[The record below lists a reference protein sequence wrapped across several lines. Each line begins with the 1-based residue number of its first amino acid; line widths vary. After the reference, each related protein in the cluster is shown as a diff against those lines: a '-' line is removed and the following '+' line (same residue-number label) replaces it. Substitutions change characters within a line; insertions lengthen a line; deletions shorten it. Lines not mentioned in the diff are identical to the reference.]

1 MTNDIERIKLFI
13 SKYWSV
19 PVDKLNRD
27 TKIEDDLGITGDDAI
42 EFFDKFSKEFS
53 IDLSD
58 LDLHRYFESEGVG
71 LINFSWLLGKRR
83 KVKRSLHEITIADLE
98 NTLKKGKWIDP

>member
-1 MTNDIERIKLFI
+1 MSNDNERIKSFI

-19 PVDKLNRD
+19 PVGKLNQN
-27 TKIEDDLGITGDDAI
+27 TKLEDDLGITGDDAV
-42 EFFDKFSKEFS
+42 EFFDKFSTEFN

-58 LDLHRYFESEGVG
+58 LDLHKYFESEGVG
-71 LINFSWLLGKRR
+71 LLNFSWLLGKRR

-98 NTLKKGKWIDP
+98 NTLKVGKWIDQ